1 MFCFDFPP
9 QPYGIKP
16 HRQLFVDSV
25 GQRALGRL
33 SQSLIVLA
41 VVIQGALQSSHN
53 EVKPPEI
60 TRGLALPRTA
70 QTHAALNHW
79 PTLKKGCPGGALPH
93 NRLIMG
99 DVNSAMGHISPCDG
113 AEASLHCLYSV
124 SLQCLVVKNPPA
136 NAGDTRDMG
145 RIPGSG
151 RSPGGGHGNPLQC
164 SRLESPLNRGAW
176 QAIVHRVAKS
186 WTQLKRLSTHTMK
199 KVQETLHS
207 LRLCFPNCLQI
218 SMFAH
223 WSLLSETSW
232 GTCPTSGKTTSLWR
246 RSFSGVAAHRRLG
259 CDSLFALDA
268 QEQI

>member
-186 WTQLKRLSTHTMK
+186 WTWLSDWIELNFHLTSSS
-199 KVQETLHS
+199 HS
-207 LRLCFPNCLQI
+207 INSQ
-218 SMFAH
+218 
-223 WSLLSETSW
+223 
-232 GTCPTSGKTTSLWR
+232 TSLILSIQCFLHIFHFH
-246 RSFSGVAAHRRLG
+246 SFSGH
-259 CDSLFALDA
+259 SLYLLSQLLQLQANYLV
-268 QEQI
+268 I